1 MITVLREQRD
11 KFDYVC
17 DDVCA
22 SGISRMRTQA
32 ASECSWTE
40 IRDTSM
46 TIQRVSLVEKL
57 FDELLKNKALCI

>member
-1 MITVLREQRD
+1 
-11 KFDYVC
+11 
-17 DDVCA
+17 
-22 SGISRMRTQA
+22 MRTQA